1 MRFLDRI
8 IGRKLPKAVD
18 PPVWESDQSLS
29 KSTMG
34 SERPVEASTSPYAL
48 NSSGAGRSPITS
60 MYQTGDKFAGG
71 FGDTELL
78 TMDYWT
84 LRARSAQLFT
94 KNVYARGIIRRMVT
108 NEINTGL
115 GLESIPESSLLGMDK
130 NELSEWAD
138 DVEKRY
144 EIYGDNVMDF
154 KGVNSAGKIEQIA
167 RREAL
172 VEGDILV
179 IMKQDSRTGNPQV
192 QLIPGNK
199 VRTPLAEFKKNIVE
213 GVELDSDNNHIAFWV
228 LQDDNT
234 YKRVAAKGRKTGR
247 KRAWLMYA
255 IDKRHD
261 DVRGEP
267 LLSIVLQSLNEIDR
281 YRDAAQRKAVINS
294 LLAMFIE
301 KGEERMGSMP
311 MTRAATSNSTFNADS
326 SLTSQ
331 ETSSEIRAA
340 NFTMPGVIL
349 DELQHGEKPHAFK
362 SETDIDFGK
371 FEESIVQAIAW
382 CLEIPPEIL
391 RQTFSSNYS
400 ASQASINEYK
410 LYLNPTRLYFA
421 DQFNNI
427 IYREWLISEVLAGR
441 IVAEGFLEAL
451 RSRDVYVVGAWF
463 KADWAGAIKPSSDL
477 AKMVKAYKE
486 AVDAKFITR
495 ARASKEL
502 FGMKWDRVVE
512 QLGFE
517 NKKAVEAD
525 RPLMEFR
532 QEFDVTPDEGVLT
545 SGVDEDDPVIQA
557 LQENVIE
564 LSEHINAK
572 V

>member
-1 MRFLDRI
+1 MGADR
-8 IGRKLPKAVD
+8 
-18 PPVWESDQSLS
+18 
-29 KSTMG
+29 T
-34 SERPVEASTSPYAL
+34 VEASSSPYAL
-48 NSSGAGRSPITS
+48 NSSGAGRSPAVS
-60 MYQTGDKFAGG
+60 AFQNGDKFAGG
-71 FGDTELL
+71 FGATELL

-84 LRARSAQLFT
+84 LRARSSQLFT
-94 KNVYARGIIRRMVT
+94 KNLYARGIIRRMVT

-130 NELSEWAD
+130 NELSRWAD

-144 EIYGDNVMDF
+144 EIYGDNIMDF

-172 VEGDILV
+172 IEGDILV
-179 IMKQDSRTGNPQV
+179 IMRQDSKTGNPQV
-192 QLIPGNK
+192 QLVPGNK
-199 VRTPLAEFKKNIVE
+199 VRTPITEFNENIVE
-213 GVELDSDNNHIAFWV
+213 GVELDKDNNHVAFHV

-234 YKRVAAKGRKTGR
+234 YKRIAAKGRKTGR

-267 LLSIVLQSLNEIDR
+267 LLSIILQSLNEIDK

-301 KGEERMGSMP
+301 KGEERIGSMP
-311 MTRAATSNSTFNADS
+311 MTGAATSNSTFTAES
-326 SLTSQ
+326 SIASQ
-331 ETSSEIRAA
+331 ESAA
-340 NFTMPGVIL
+340 EVRRSNFTMPGVIL
-349 DELQHGEKPHAFK
+349 DELQYGEKPHAFK

-371 FEESIVQAIAW
+371 FEEIIVQAMAW

-391 RQTFSSNYS
+391 RQSFSSNYS

-427 IYREWLISEVLAGR
+427 IYREWLISEILTGR
-441 IVAEGFLEAL
+441 ITAGGFLDAL
-451 RSRDVYVVGAWF
+451 RSRDVYTVGAWF

-495 ARASKEL
+495 ARASREL
-502 FGMKWDRVVE
+502 FGMKWDRIIE

-517 NKKAVEAD
+517 NQKVVEAD

-532 QEFDVTPDEGVLT
+532 QEFEVTDDEET
-545 SGVDEDDPVIQA
+545 STEIVEVAGQVQA

-564 LSEHINAK
+564 LSEHIDVKN
-572 V
+572 